1 MALFT
6 YKATSRDARDV
17 SGVLTADT
25 PRQARDLLRS
35 KGFTVRQV
43 TPRSPASASSAPG
56 IPRLFARRHTAKV
69 VSFIRELST
78 LLAVGVSLL
87 ESLDTIVE
95 QHGGR
100 FRTALLALRERVA
113 GGASLAAAMGEQPA
127 LFDELDVNI
136 VEVGEDAG
144 TLEVVLNQLAT
155 FKERTLAL
163 KSRVATALIYP
174 AVVLFMTVGVAVLL
188 MTVVVPNLLSA
199 LLESGRPLPWPT
211 RAVKAASDLLVQW
224 WWLLLI
230 LFASAAVVLA
240 AVMRT
245 RAARW
250 RWHQL
255 QLMIPIIGDL
265 TRKQAIVRMAVVMAA
280 LLRSGIVFVR
290 AVQIAQRST
299 KNLVLRDALSRV
311 EQAVTSGRDIGQA
324 LAETRAFPAL
334 VVQIFSVGQQSGRLE
349 EMLERLAEDY
359 DRQLTTATQRLTAVL
374 EPLLILVM
382 VVLVGFIALATIL
395 PMLEAADAF

>member
-1 MALFT
+1 MALFA
-6 YKATSRDARDV
+6 YKATGSDATEVR
-17 SGVLTADT
+17 GVLTADT

-35 KGFTVRQV
+35 RGLAVRQV
-43 TPRSPASASSAPG
+43 TRRQAASAPLAPG
-56 IPRLFARRHTAKV
+56 IAKLLVRRHTVKV

-87 ESLDTIVE
+87 EALDTIIQ
-95 QHGGR
+95 QHSGR
-100 FRTALLALRERVA
+100 FRTALLALRERVS
-113 GGASLAAAMGEQPA
+113 GGASLAAAMGEQRA

-155 FKERTLAL
+155 FKERALAL

-174 AVVLFMTVGVAVLL
+174 AVVLVMTVGVALLL
-188 MTVVVPNLLSA
+188 MTIVVPDLLSA
-199 LLESGRPLPWPT
+199 LLEAGRPLPWPT
-211 RAVKAASDLLVQW
+211 RVVKAASDLLVQW

-230 LFASAAVVLA
+230 LAALA
-240 AVMRT
+240 AIALAAAMRT
-245 RAARW
+245 TAGRW
-250 RWHQL
+250 RWNQF
-255 QLMIPIIGDL
+255 QMSIPLVGEL
-265 TRKQAIVRMAVVMAA
+265 LRKQAIVRVAVVMAA

-290 AVQIAQRST
+290 AIQIAQRST
-299 KNLVLRDALSRV
+299 KNLVLRDALRRC

-324 LAETRAFPAL
+324 LAETRAFPPL

-374 EPLLILVM
+374 EPLLVLAM

-395 PMLEAADAF
+395 PMLEAANAF